1 MHPALDR
8 HKTRSMDA
16 VCYVRMDVAC
26 AVCGVVLAGCA
37 AVSALGLAYDSL
49 THGKLSR
56 GAAPGAKAA

>member
-1 MHPALDR
+1 
-8 HKTRSMDA
+8 MDA